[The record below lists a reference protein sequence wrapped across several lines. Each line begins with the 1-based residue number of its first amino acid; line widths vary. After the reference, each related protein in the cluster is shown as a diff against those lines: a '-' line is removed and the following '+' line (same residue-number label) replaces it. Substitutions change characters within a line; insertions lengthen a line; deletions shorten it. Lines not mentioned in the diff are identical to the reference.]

1 MFNEKMPARILAQ
14 CLVCSEHLVNVIY
27 EDYGLLVTFIH
38 CGMQKVAVDSEMKIS
53 WFSFCMSTCCDK
65 YKRNSPCIHS
75 FVHPSFPS
83 ASVAQ
88 PFSFFSFSSF
98 SFHTFY
104 LFFLSLLSSLLFMF
118 FFVFTA
124 PFHSPSSVSL
134 SLQSQSL
141 SLSLFP

>member
-83 ASVAQ
+83 ASSLSPSPPDHRSTIHSSIYPQ
-88 PFSFFSFSSF
+88 PFI
-98 SFHTFY
+98 
-104 LFFLSLLSSLLFMF
+104 LSSD
-118 FFVFTA
+118 T
-124 PFHSPSSVSL
+124 HSMPIVCQTL
-134 SLQSQSL
+134 SWTLVDTRWIK
-141 SLSLFP
+141 